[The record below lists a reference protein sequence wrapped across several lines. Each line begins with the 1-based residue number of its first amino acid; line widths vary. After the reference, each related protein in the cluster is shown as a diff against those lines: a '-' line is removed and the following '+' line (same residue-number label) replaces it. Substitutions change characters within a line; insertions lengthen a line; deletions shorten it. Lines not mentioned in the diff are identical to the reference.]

1 MAQLNIAN
9 QSACPCKR
17 GDFSLVVVDWRFL
30 GSRFSLGSI
39 SASRLPLHGS
49 DTNAADE
56 PAKMSFYRH
65 LSAMPDHDAM

>member
-1 MAQLNIAN
+1 M
-9 QSACPCKR
+9 
-17 GDFSLVVVDWRFL
+17 VVDWRFL

-65 LSAMPDHDAM
+65 LSAMPAHDAM